1 MSYWHVATPLQN
13 ASKILPP
20 PWTLTSN
27 LKQTFSFSKWKPRNS
42 KKKFKYDY
50 YILWGPSFISV
61 VVFSIG
67 YILLRVQ
74 LSKNITKCLS
84 FMIIQ
89 TYSTHFTINF
99 FIWATWKRKQT
110 IEQQLQHACER
121 TISKQNQVTLH
132 LNWPRVLLFDLQ

>member
-1 MSYWHVATPLQN
+1 MRPKFFHLLELWRQSWNKHSPSPNENLG
-13 ASKILPP
+13 ILR
-20 PWTLTSN
+20 
-27 LKQTFSFSKWKPRNS
+27 KQ
-42 KKKFKYDY
+42 FKYNY

-61 VVFSIG
+61 VVFSLG